1 MANWT
6 RRITRLGCIFAFAA
20 GTMVPAASAMDLE
33 VAIAGLRSQNGSV
46 LVALYK
52 GSETYLKKGGYHQIV
67 VIPADSALP
76 MGVIRDL
83 PPGRY
88 AIAAL
93 HDENDNQKMDTRFR
107 LPKEGFGFSNNVK
120 VRFRAPSFADTMFEV
135 GETGTR
141 IEIEIRYR

>member
-6 RRITRLGCIFAFAA
+6 QRIARLGCIFLFAVA
-20 GTMVPAASAMDLE
+20 TMVPAASAIDLE
-33 VAIAGLRSQNGSV
+33 VVIAGLRSQNGSV

-52 GSETYLKKGGYHQIV
+52 GPETYLKKGGHHQIV
-67 VIPADSALP
+67 IIPADSALP
-76 MGVIRDL
+76 LGVIRDL

-93 HDENDNQKMDTRFR
+93 HDENDNRKMDTRFR
-107 LPKEGFGFSNNVK
+107 LPKEGLGFSNNVK

-135 GETGTR
+135 GGERTR
-141 IEIEIRYR
+141 IEVEIRYR

>member
-6 RRITRLGCIFAFAA
+6 RRIARLGCIFVFAVA
-20 GTMVPAASAMDLE
+20 TMVPAASSIDLE

-52 GSETYLKKGGYHQIV
+52 GSETYLKKEGYHQIV
-67 VIPADSALP
+67 VVPADSALP
-76 MGVIRDL
+76 TGVIRGL
-83 PPGRY
+83 PPGQY
-88 AIAAL
+88 SIAAL

-107 LPKEGFGFSNNVK
+107 LPKEGFGFSNNVN

>member
-52 GSETYLKKGGYHQIV
+52 GSETYLKKGGHHQVV

-76 MGVIRDL
+76 LGVIRDRPFFDAFL
-83 PPGRY
+83 P
-88 AIAAL
+88 AIAPST
-93 HDENDNQKMDTRFR
+93 HTGSVRNDEYSQNPCLRN
-107 LPKEGFGFSNNVK
+107 
-120 VRFRAPSFADTMFEV
+120 EV
-135 GETGTR
+135 
-141 IEIEIRYR
+141 